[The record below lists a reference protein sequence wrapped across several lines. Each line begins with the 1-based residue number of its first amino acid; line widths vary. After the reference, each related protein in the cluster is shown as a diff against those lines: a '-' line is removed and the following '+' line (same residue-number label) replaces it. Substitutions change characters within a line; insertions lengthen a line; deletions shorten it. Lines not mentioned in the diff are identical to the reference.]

1 MGNHAEMFRLIGHR
15 GAAALA
21 PENTMP
27 SFVKAYECGATAI
40 EFDVRLTKDG
50 VPIIYHDSNFK
61 RLTGFNA
68 YVTDV
73 SFEETKKLRVKGE
86 APIPTLEE
94 VLEFASGKLA
104 VDIELKVV
112 GIEKETVNLLRKY
125 GLEDKALITSFLPTV
140 LGEIKNIAPDIEVGV
155 LLEEWNDEYL
165 DIARRIDAYALLPPY
180 TIVTREMVDKI
191 KGSGYALIV
200 WTVNDPR
207 EAEKL
212 LEMGVDG
219 IITDDPCK
227 LREVVR

>member
-1 MGNHAEMFRLIGHR
+1 MGNYAEMFRLIGHR
-15 GAAALA
+15 GAAGLA

-50 VPIIYHDSNFK
+50 VPIIYHDDNFK
-61 RLTGFNA
+61 RLTGVDA
-68 YVTDV
+68 YVADV

-104 VDIELKVV
+104 VDVELKVV
-112 GIEKETVNLLRKY
+112 GIEEETVNLLRKY

-140 LGEIKNIAPDIEVGV
+140 LSEIKNIAPDVEVGV
-155 LLEEWNDEYL
+155 LLEEWDDGYL
-165 DIARRIDAYALLPPY
+165 DMARRIEAYALLPPY
-180 TIVTREMVDKI
+180 TIVTRKLVDKI

-200 WTVNDPR
+200 WTVNDLR

>member
-1 MGNHAEMFRLIGHR
+1 VGNYAEMFRLIGHR

-50 VPIIYHDSNFK
+50 VPIIYHDDNFK
-61 RLTGFNA
+61 RLTGVDA
-68 YVTDV
+68 YVADV
-73 SFEETKKLRVKGE
+73 SFEETRKLRVKGE

-104 VDIELKVV
+104 VDVELKVV
-112 GIEKETVNLLRKY
+112 GVEEETVNLLRKY

-155 LLEEWNDEYL
+155 LLEEWDDEYL
-165 DIARRIDAYALLPPY
+165 DIARRIEAYALLPPY
-180 TIVTREMVDKI
+180 TIVTRELVDKI

-200 WTVNDPR
+200 WTVNDPQ
-207 EAEKL
+207 EAERL